1 MRGDRY
7 EGGIVM
13 RRGISQ
19 PAGPLICAV
28 CAKKN
33 AAPDELEPRIA
44 FYVEQGCSCDA
55 A

>member
-1 MRGDRY
+1 MRGGDRY
-7 EGGIVM
+7 EGD
-13 RRGISQ
+13 RHEERDR
-19 PAGPLICAV
+19 PARSPLICAGYV
-28 CAKKN
+28 KKN

>member
-1 MRGDRY
+1 MRGDGHEERD
-7 EGGIVM
+7 
-13 RRGISQ
+13 Q
-19 PAGPLICAV
+19 PARSPLICAV